1 MVPSVGW
8 WLLLVVVAALS
19 TEISG
24 DHSLWW
30 MPYDEEAIDCLF
42 CN

>member
-1 MVPSVGW
+1 MVPSVG
-8 WLLLVVVAALS
+8 LLLVVVAALIS
-19 TEISG
+19 TQIGG

-42 CN
+42 RN